1 MKETKTILV
10 APLNWGLGHATRC
23 IPIILALQED
33 GYKVM
38 IASDGDALE
47 LLKKEFPHLPLVKL
61 PSYNV
66 SYTEQGSRLKQKLIA
81 SIPRFIK
88 AIKAENKKLAE
99 LIKKYSI
106 DGVISDSR
114 FGLYSN
120 KVPTVFITHQLRVLS
135 GSTTWLSTYLHTRF
149 IKRFTEC
156 WVPDYEETNNLSGAL
171 GHPKKHTSS
180 IRYIGPLSRFKA
192 CNQKVEYKATAILS
206 GPEPQRRLLEE
217 ILLRELKK
225 YVGPVL
231 IVRGVIEDEQV
242 FTKKGQIQIVNYL
255 TTPQLEKVIDKSEF
269 IISRSGYTTL
279 MDLARLGKKAFF
291 IPTPGQTEQEYL
303 AQRLKEKGI
312 APFSTQDQF
321 KIKDLAKVA
330 VYKGFKKDNEALD
343 LRQFFGLFEGKRE
356 LRPNAQ
362 FTFNIDFLFMR
373 LNNMLHNRKA

>member
-23 IPIILALQED
+23 IPIILALQEG

-38 IASDGDALE
+38 IASDGDALR
-47 LLKKEFPHLPLVKL
+47 LLRKEFPNLPSVEL

-66 SYTEQGSRLKQKLIA
+66 YYTEKGSRLKQKLIT

-88 AIKAENKKLAE
+88 AIKAENKKLDE
-99 LIKKYSI
+99 LVEKY
-106 DGVISDSR
+106 DLNGVISDNR
-114 FGLYSN
+114 FGLYSS
-120 KVPTVFITHQLRVLS
+120 KVPTIFITHQLRVLS
-135 GSTTWLSTYLHTRF
+135 GTTTWLSTYLHTRI
-149 IKRFTEC
+149 IKKFNEC
-156 WVPDYEETNNLSGAL
+156 WVPDYEGVNNLSGDL
-171 GHPKKHTSS
+171 GHPNKKISP
-180 IRYIGPLSRFKA
+180 IRYIGPLSRFKPSD
-192 CNQKVEYKATAILS
+192 QEIEYKATAILS

-225 YVGPVL
+225 YAGPVL
-231 IVRGVIEDEQV
+231 LVRGVIKEEQV

-255 TTPQLEKVIDKSEF
+255 TTPQLEKVLSKSEF

-279 MDLARLGKKAFF
+279 MDLASVGKKAFF

-312 APFSTQDQF
+312 APYSTQDQF
-321 KIKDLAKVA
+321 KIKDLAKVT
-330 VYKGFKKDNEALD
+330 VYSGFKKDDEAAD

-356 LRPNAQ
+356 LRPHAQ